1 MRIALIGTRGVPAR
15 YGGFETCVE
24 QVGLRLV
31 KAGHEVV
38 VYCRRGAG
46 DDDEPELAEFEG
58 MELVHLPALR
68 KKSLETL
75 SHTALSVRHLMRH
88 PVDAVIVFNSA
99 NAPFLPLIR
108 ARGIPVATHVDG
120 LEWKRSKWQG
130 AGRRYYRMAES
141 LAVRWSD
148 ALIADAQGI
157 ADYYDWEFGADTEL
171 IAYGAPIVSS
181 GVSDKLNEAGVTRRG
196 YHLVVARFEPENHVD
211 VIVDGYRRSNA
222 RLPLV
227 VVGSAPYADAHTAHI
242 RSLADERVRF
252 LGGVWD
258 QDLLDQLYA
267 NSVTYLHGHSVGGT
281 NPSLLRAVGAGAATI
296 AYDVNFNREVLVDSG
311 RYFGSADDVAREIEF
326 AEAAPEATRARGR
339 NARTLA
345 RRYDW
350 DDVAARYEALCVTLA
365 SQSGRIARSVGGRPS
380 GRRNGIGTNPV
391 TRSAGRTADVLAPAL
406 TGFEPALESAVPAD
420 PMRIAG

>member
-75 SHTALSVRHLMRH
+75 SHTALSVWHLMRH

-211 VIVDGYRRSNA
+211 VIVQGYCRSSA
-222 RLPLV
+222 ELPLV
-227 VVGSAPYADAHTAHI
+227 IVGSASYAAEYAEGIDQAAGADRRI
-242 RSLADERVRF
+242 RL
-252 LGGVWD
+252 LGAVFD
-258 QDLLDQLYA
+258 QGLLDQLYA
-267 NSVTYLHGHSVGGT
+267 HALTYIHGHSVGGT
-281 NPSLLRAVGAGAATI
+281 NPSLLRAMGGGTAVLGW
-296 AYDVNFNREVLVDSG
+296 DVNFNREVAGTAGL
-311 RYFGSADDVAREIEF
+311 YFRRAEQLARQIEEAERSRPGF
-326 AEAAPEATRARGR
+326 ARLGELMQERAR
-339 NARTLA
+339 TH
-345 RRYDW
+345 YDW
-350 DDVAARYEALCVTLA
+350 DAVTQAYEALCFKL
-365 SQSGRIARSVGGRPS
+365 SGGYSTRGFSDGWHRYGAR
-380 GRRNGIGTNPV
+380 
-391 TRSAGRTADVLAPAL
+391 TRSAAPDA
-406 TGFEPALESAVPAD
+406 
-420 PMRIAG
+420 